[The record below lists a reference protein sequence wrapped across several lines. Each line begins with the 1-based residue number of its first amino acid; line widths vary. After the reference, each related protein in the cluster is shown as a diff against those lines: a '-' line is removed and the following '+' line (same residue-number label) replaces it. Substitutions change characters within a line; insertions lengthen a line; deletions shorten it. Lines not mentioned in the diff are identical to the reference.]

1 MTDKEELSRGDALAK
16 VAVLEAEVAELRGRV
31 CVPEGWTLDKPTV
44 PGAYWV
50 RGNGLPEA
58 LVVVKCD
65 EGELWCNLH
74 MSTTEQNFG
83 YGFTVEQ
90 LDDSFEW
97 LGPLA
102 ATPQPTAAPSR
113 DAIRATLMAHG
124 FTVKIGQT
132 DLKDYVY
139 EAVEALF
146 ARSAPAAQDVAGLVD
161 FAVRSWHEQV
171 ANRPLQNVYRRTLD
185 SVWRQVIRFAGE
197 DDVVLIGPRHDDM
210 LDESGNPLP
219 QYAAH
224 QSGGAK

>member
-1 MTDKEELSRGDALAK
+1 MTKQVEELSRGEALAR
-16 VAVLEAEVAELRGRV
+16 VAVLEAELAELRGRV

-58 LVVVKCD
+58 LVVVKRD

-102 ATPQPTAAPSR
+102 AAPVPVERVELMTWPQAVDRAARLIDEEQERLTAEGYFMDSDDCCNVLRESVDDQQPAPAPT
-113 DAIRATLMAHG
+113 
-124 FTVKIGQT
+124 
-132 DLKDYVY
+132 
-139 EAVEALF
+139 
-146 ARSAPAAQDVAGLVD
+146 AAQDVANQDG
-161 FAVRSWHEQV
+161 
-171 ANRPLQNVYRRTLD
+171 
-185 SVWRQVIRFAGE
+185 GM
-197 DDVVLIGPRHDDM
+197 DD
-210 LDESGNPLP
+210 
-219 QYAAH
+219 
-224 QSGGAK
+224 